1 MQLNEFSHL
10 VHKSRGWMRQSCM
23 GMILTVMATMAS
35 SQTILITEEEAKLP
49 NAQVLSTRAIT
60 RGPVIKLVTPT
71 EVPAKSFALKLNLE
85 ARGGA
90 KIDTG
95 SLKIEYLKQPIVDLT
110 SRFKAG
116 LQGNHIELQQAKIPE
131 GQHAIKVSI
140 KDSEGREGIH
150 IIQLLA
156 K

>member
-1 MQLNEFSHL
+1 MRLKIFNLLVLKLKSWLRQL
-10 VHKSRGWMRQSCM
+10 CM
-23 GMILTVMATMAS
+23 VIVLTAMATMAS
-35 SQTILITEEEAKLP
+35 AQTILITEEEAMLP

-60 RGPVIKLVTPT
+60 RGPGIKLLTPT

-85 ARGGA
+85 ARGGT
-90 KIDTG
+90 KIDPG

-116 LQGNHIELQQAKIPE
+116 LQGNHIELQQAKVPE

-140 KDSEGREGIH
+140 KDSEGREGMH

>member
-1 MQLNEFSHL
+1 MKPSVIKPL
-10 VHKSRGWMRQSCM
+10 VFNGWCFFCKPLL
-23 GMILTVMATMAS
+23 GFFFLAMAS
-35 SQTILITEEEAKLP
+35 LSQAQTVLITEEEAKFP

-60 RGPVIKLVTPT
+60 RGPGIKVLTPT
-71 EVPAKSFALKLNLE
+71 EVAAKSFALKLDLE

-90 KIDTG
+90 KIDPS

-110 SRFKAG
+110 SRFKSG
-116 LQGNHIELQQAKIPE
+116 LQGNHIEMHQAKVPE
-131 GQHAIKVSI
+131 GQHLIKVSI
-140 KDSEGREGIH
+140 KDSEGREGVH

>member
-1 MQLNEFSHL
+1 MQLKYFSLL
-10 VHKSRGWMRQSCM
+10 VLKLRSLPRQSC
-23 GMILTVMATMAS
+23 IAIVLTAMSTMVS
-35 SQTILITEEEAKLP
+35 GQTILITEEEAKLP
-49 NAQVLSTRAIT
+49 NAHVLSTRAIT
-60 RGPVIKLVTPT
+60 RGPAIKLLTPT

-90 KIDTG
+90 KIDPG

-140 KDSEGREGIH
+140 KDSEGREGMH